1 MCYWE
6 GSVITNVLAA
16 WLFRVT
22 VEIFLLVSPRGLG
35 GGPQHK
41 DPEDKEDGQPHLWSK
56 KEQVR
61 NEMLPKCC

>member
-6 GSVITNVLAA
+6 GSVIANVLAA

-35 GGPQHK
+35 GGSQHK
-41 DPEDKEDGQPHLWSK
+41 DPEDKEDGQPHLWIK
-56 KEQVR
+56 NEQVR
-61 NEMLPKCC
+61 KEMLPKCC